1 MTNASGNEAPAA
13 EEAVAIIPAEPPPVL
28 RVRNVWLVILTL
40 LATLYVLRWAAPIL
54 IPVIVGVMTSYALS
68 PLVNAMEKWHIP
80 RAIGAALLLLSVVGG
95 IGWLTYSLG
104 DETVGI
110 IEKLPEAAQKMRSAL
125 RAEPSGG
132 TSTIDKVQKAA
143 SELEKATGDSGT
155 GTAPRGVMR
164 VQIEKSKV
172 NINEFLWSG
181 TVGMLTFI
189 GQVITVIFF
198 AYFLLAAG
206 DSFRRRL
213 IKISGTRL
221 SEKKVTVVM
230 LNEITQQIQRYLM
243 VQIFTSIVV
252 GVVSWLA
259 FAAVGL
265 ENAAV
270 WGITAGVLNS
280 VPYFGPLVVSG
291 GIALVAVV
299 QFGTL
304 SMALW
309 VASIALLITSV
320 EGYLLTPW
328 LLGRTGRI
336 NVVVVFASVL
346 LGGWLW
352 GAWGLLLGV
361 PVVMVIKAVCD
372 RVEDFKPVGE
382 LLGD

>member
-68 PLVNAMEKWHIP
+68 PLVNAMEKLHIP

-164 VQIEKSKV
+164 VQIEKPKV

-270 WGITAGVLNS
+270 WGIAAGVLNS